1 MDNARLI
8 KLLGG
13 HYGKRLQRWWEDRG
27 LLRDEAQALRKAYV
41 TRFTAAMDAADFGPD
56 NGRFSSYLNCL
67 SGVTAYAM
75 ARERGLSVEEGVD
88 CYDYLARPLR
98 SFAAWLWNTVDLLPN
113 GYAIVAKNVRDDLTG
128 PKGVCWTTEVIR
140 DDEEAFEYRCHTCL
154 YYDICREQG
163 YPEAIQL
170 FCNHDHHAW
179 DGLHQ
184 HVRFVRY
191 GGVGERRADG
201 SISDGL
207 SSTEPGCLCHD
218 AFVRVR

>member
-1 MDNARLI
+1 MDNGRLI
-8 KLLGG
+8 RLLGN
-13 HYGKRLQRWWEDRG
+13 HYGRRLERWYEQRG
-27 LLRDEAQALRKAYV
+27 LAYEEARSLRDEYLA
-41 TRFTAAMDAADFGPD
+41 RFTTAMDAADFGAD

-75 ARERGLSVEEGVD
+75 ARERGLAMAEAIA
-88 CYDYLARPLR
+88 CYDYLAKPLR
-98 SFAAWLWNTVDLLPN
+98 HFAAWLWNTVDLLPN
-113 GYAIVAKNVRDDLTG
+113 GYQIVAKNVRDDLTG

-179 DGLHQ
+179 DGLHR

-191 GGVGERRADG
+191 GGVGERRDDG
-201 SISDGL
+201 SLSDGL

>member
-75 ARERGLSVEEGVD
+75 ARERGLVTAIEPVD
-88 CYDYLARPLR
+88 YDELR
-98 SFAAWLWNTVDLLPN
+98 SLAFDEMV
-113 GYAIVAKNVRDDLTG
+113 
-128 PKGVCWTTEVIR
+128 TEG
-140 DDEEAFEYRCHTCL
+140 FYR
-154 YYDICREQG
+154 
-163 YPEAIQL
+163 
-170 FCNHDHHAW
+170 
-179 DGLHQ
+179 
-184 HVRFVRY
+184 V
-191 GGVGERRADG
+191 
-201 SISDGL
+201 
-207 SSTEPGCLCHD
+207 
-218 AFVRVR
+218 